1 MKTINYFKVLSICLL
16 FLTTSSKETMA
27 QNAPKD
33 NQTITITVE
42 TKDKAGNKSIKKII
56 RENENL
62 SENEIQ
68 KITDD
73 LIKENEGK
81 DVKIDVNVE
90 EQKAVKSDAQGKT
103 AKVIIK
109 RNKKDIGDKEDV
121 KIIVDGK
128 ELNLDKD
135 STNEKVIII
144 EDGDRSMN
152 KLLPKDFLKNLD
164 VNLDSILS
172 NLDVKIENLNFMSK
186 LPFLGV
192 RPGNETQNGNGVLIG
207 EVIEG
212 SSAEKAGLKAG
223 DVVTSI
229 DGNMINNFDELTQ
242 EIKKHKP
249 GEVVDIVYNRDGGQ
263 NSVKATLGE
272 KEGNYLTFPHG
283 NFNFDDFK
291 WESDKKTNDN
301 YDHQDQGFRYMN
313 PGNFNAPK
321 SNKAQLGVMVENN
334 NGSGVKIT
342 DIVEGTAAYHAGL
355 RKGDILEKID
365 KVSINDPDQLIETI
379 SAMKPGQEI
388 KLSYRRDGK
397 KKTIELV
404 LGRKKNSPDF
414 EFEPEM
420 NNNRKTY
427 IFKNGEKGLSLDS
440 DAPQLNLQKL
450 DIFPNPSN
458 GKVNLNFKSD
468 SNDEVT
474 IKILNVDGK
483 EIIREDLKGN
493 QGEFEKTIDI
503 NNAKPGVYIIRIEQ
517 DGKMT
522 TEKIILNK

>member
-1 MKTINYFKVLSICLL
+1 
-16 FLTTSSKETMA
+16 MA

-109 RNKKDIGDKEDV
+109 RNKKDVGDKEDV

-192 RPGNETQNGNGVLIG
+192 RPGNKTQNGNGVLIG

-283 NFNFDDFK
+283 NFNFDDFIIFIVC
-291 WESDKKTNDN
+291 N
-301 YDHQDQGFRYMN
+301 YFSHDGF
-313 PGNFNAPK
+313 
-321 SNKAQLGVMVENN
+321 
-334 NGSGVKIT
+334 
-342 DIVEGTAAYHAGL
+342 
-355 RKGDILEKID
+355 
-365 KVSINDPDQLIETI
+365 
-379 SAMKPGQEI
+379 
-388 KLSYRRDGK
+388 
-397 KKTIELV
+397 
-404 LGRKKNSPDF
+404 
-414 EFEPEM
+414 
-420 NNNRKTY
+420 
-427 IFKNGEKGLSLDS
+427 
-440 DAPQLNLQKL
+440 
-450 DIFPNPSN
+450 
-458 GKVNLNFKSD
+458 
-468 SNDEVT
+468 
-474 IKILNVDGK
+474 
-483 EIIREDLKGN
+483 
-493 QGEFEKTIDI
+493 
-503 NNAKPGVYIIRIEQ
+503 
-517 DGKMT
+517 
-522 TEKIILNK
+522 